1 MDRVLTVFLILVLIC
16 CGISGCKSN
25 TPVVEDEVWTDYDPH
40 MVGGACMF
48 AETEKSYYFV
58 ADTFQTCLLRR
69 YDKSTKECSIFCDDK
84 KCSHDSDG
92 CSAYLP
98 GAFFG
103 LSFYG
108 GNLYWVGSASAQIED
123 WNHLVLWKMD
133 PNTKEKTVAKELDYD
148 TLCSTY
154 NVQRFDL
161 HQGKLYAVCGLSND
175 EDEVRSTKIA
185 LLSSSIDSED
195 GFEVCFEETYDDLA
209 NVTVKYC
216 QSKVYMLINHVWT
229 EIFTARNEEG
239 VESEYYRPH
248 YFAEAFCFDVANGET
263 EKIFRREDCP
273 EELYVRDFI
282 PVTQESGALI
292 ELLLASN
299 DEETGLVYRYKDGT
313 FSEWYRFGTEESGTE
328 NAAAYKTV
336 LTTPDGVFAVSKQ
349 GTNDYRI
356 WIIDLNGDTVYQGSV
371 PLSHMDE
378 REGKLKERNITFLG
392 GDKESLYFG
401 MLETME
407 GSGKNQKG
415 KNGSLYYYE
424 IRYVLVD
431 GDIQEVILWESGEIA
446 RDATG
451 NPWR

>member
-1 MDRVLTVFLILVLIC
+1 MDRVLTVFLVLVLVC
-16 CGISGCKSN
+16 CEISGCQSN
-25 TPVVEDEVWTDYDPH
+25 TAVVENEGWTDYDSR
-40 MVGGACMF
+40 MVGGSCMF

-69 YDKSTKECSIFCDDK
+69 YDKSTKKCSIFCDDK

-161 HQGKLYAVCGLSND
+161 HQGKLYAVCALSND
-175 EDEVRSTKIA
+175 VDEVRSTIIT
-185 LLSSSIDSED
+185 LLSSSIEGED
-195 GFEVCFEETYDDLA
+195 GFEVCFEENYDDLA
-209 NVTVKYC
+209 GVNVKYC
-216 QSKVYMLINHVWT
+216 ENKIYMVINHVWT
-229 EIFTARNEEG
+229 EIFTARNNNGPER
-239 VESEYYRPH
+239 EYYRPH
-248 YFAEAFCFDVANGET
+248 YFAEAFCYDASIGET
-263 EKIFRREDCP
+263 EKIFGREDCP

-282 PVTQESGALI
+282 PVTQESGALT
-292 ELLLASN
+292 ELVLASN
-299 DEETGLVYRYKDGT
+299 DEETGLVYRYKDGA
-313 FSEWYRFGTEESGTE
+313 FSEWYRFGKEESATE
-328 NAAAYKTV
+328 NGAAYKTV
-336 LTTPDGVFAVSKQ
+336 LTTPDSIFAVSKQ

-356 WIIDLNGDTVYQGSV
+356 WIIDLNGDTVYQGSL

-392 GDKESLYFG
+392 GDKENFYFG
-401 MLETME
+401 ILEIME
-407 GSGKNQKG
+407 GSSQKQ
-415 KNGSLYYYE
+415 KESDGSLYYYE
-424 IRYVLVD
+424 MQYVLEN
-431 GDIQEVILWESGEIA
+431 GEIQETVLWESGEIVQ
-446 RDATG
+446 DHTG
-451 NPWR
+451 EPWR